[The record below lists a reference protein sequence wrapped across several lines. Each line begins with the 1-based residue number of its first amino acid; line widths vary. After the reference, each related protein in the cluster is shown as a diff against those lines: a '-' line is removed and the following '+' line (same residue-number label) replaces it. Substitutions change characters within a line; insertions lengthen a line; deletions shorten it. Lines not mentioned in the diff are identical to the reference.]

1 MVMDRLGN
9 SLYFGSSEELMIY
22 STSSNTLTTQNTNFP
37 GVVLAVS
44 PNNSTVLIN
53 DQINRVFKLYNVS
66 TSALTASFDGLGSA
80 AAWTPDAKTLYITDS
95 AALGGSHA
103 DRLYVYNAN
112 TDVTTYD
119 LSTTTG
125 GSKSLAITIPSVGA
139 YLSGSAGY
147 DTVAH
152 TWCPAGNVGDYS
164 GDANSILFYP
174 QGPDNAVIA
183 QTDALAATTDGQ
195 HILGAAF
202 TGSEVTLTD
211 IGITIPTT
219 ELTTGIF
226 TPIAC
231 PETTSSGVETLSALS
246 TNPWINATPATPTLD
261 PNKAPATSVNQV
273 VASPE
278 SNLAFITYTNS
289 NGTTSAQLP
298 YYVPNSSAS
307 RSNQLAGTVG
317 YIALTGSAVTAP
329 VAGAFSPDDLYFFAS
344 TSGDNMI
351 HYISVP
357 TLTDTQQMSPGL
369 PACSSSNI
377 GCTNTTV
384 TAGDPVPATAIAVK
398 PRSTT

>member
-1 MVMDRLGN
+1 
-9 SLYFGSSEELMIY
+9 MIY
-22 STSSNTLTTQNTNFP
+22 STSSNTLTTQNANFP

-261 PNKAPATSVNQV
+261 PNLGQP
-273 VASPE
+273 
-278 SNLAFITYTNS
+278 
-289 NGTTSAQLP
+289 GGG
-298 YYVPNSSAS
+298 
-307 RSNQLAGTVG
+307 LAGVEPG
-317 YIALTGSAVTAP
+317 LYHLYQQQRHNQRP
-329 VAGAFSPDDLYFFAS
+329 VALLRAQQQRQPQQPAGGHGRLYRADRLGSYRTRGRRLQPGRSVLLRLHLGRQHDPLHQRADLDRHPA
-344 TSGDNMI
+344 DE
-351 HYISVP
+351 P
-357 TLTDTQQMSPGL
+357 R
-369 PACSSSNI
+369 PACLF
-377 GCTNTTV
+377 V
-384 TAGDPVPATAIAVK
+384 Q
-398 PRSTT
+398 